1 MRRNTNEPRSGN
13 LQRRG
18 MEGLGCRRQD
28 AEGEISRMTIPHHLL
43 TVWNPSYASDAMDE
57 HLRVLLHWARER
69 EKGEADKDDVYVWW
83 GKIRSPNRKG
93 PLPHDDAIATID
105 EQVKAG
111 TETHLYL
118 TDYRSLYV
126 AWIGEITAEH
136 LPKEQLEEL
145 DHMPAYYREQ
155 FADFWFQLW
164 DIRRLVA
171 DDTPAVIEELRRLR
185 NTRYHDRPV
194 SLYGGMVELPLIVT
208 REDGVSWFS
217 DRDVLTDG
225 QLWAQRESE
234 LKGETERMQKELR
247 DNLLGPD
254 IWGVLEPA
262 TRTFLASAEAVF
274 RARKDDPAFDF
285 SGPAVEYAKAVETGL
300 NALLFPAMRKALSG
314 HREAD
319 RSVLLD
325 NRTLDLGQRVPPQG
339 LGAIHL
345 MLDKKPLVATAIRKA
360 LPNDQ
365 AWILSE
371 LPHQLRRIMNLRNP
385 AAHSQACTR
394 DQVGARRQE
403 ILGIGHEG
411 IIVRLARAKMMS

>member
-1 MRRNTNEPRSGN
+1 
-13 LQRRG
+13 
-18 MEGLGCRRQD
+18 
-28 AEGEISRMTIPHHLL
+28 MTLPHHLL
-43 TVWNPSYASDAMDE
+43 TVWNPSYSSDAMDE
-57 HLRVLLHWARER
+57 HLRVLLHWAGEWK
-69 EKGEADKDDVYVWW
+69 KGEADQNDVYVWW

-93 PLPHDDAIATID
+93 PLPHEDAIATID
-105 EQVKAG
+105 EQVQAG
-111 TETHLYL
+111 IETHLYL

-126 AWIGEITAEH
+126 AWIGEITAQH
-136 LPKEQLEEL
+136 LPKDQPDEL
-145 DHMPAYYREQ
+145 DHMPGYYRDQ
-155 FADFWFQLW
+155 FADFWFQVW

-171 DDTPAVIEELRRLR
+171 DDTPAVIEGLKRLR

-285 SGPAVEYAKAVETGL
+285 SGPAVEYAKAVETEL
-300 NALLFPAMRKALSG
+300 NALIFPAMRKSLSG

-325 NRTLDLGQRVPPQG
+325 GRTLDLGKKVPPQS
-339 LGAIHL
+339 LGAVLL
-345 MLDKKPLVATAIRKA
+345 MLEKKPLVAKAIRQS
-360 LPNDQ
+360 LPKDQ

-371 LPHQLRRIMNLRNP
+371 LPHCLRRIMEVRNP
-385 AAHSQACTR
+385 ASHSGATTR
-394 DQVGARRQE
+394 DAVSQRRGE
-403 ILGIGHEG
+403 ILGIGSEG
-411 IIVRLARAKMMS
+411 AVVRIARAKLRA